1 MNFSY
6 RGRLRAFWVYSWELG
21 WWELLGNQ
29 AQTEEV
35 GTGCQ
40 PRKRCPREAHGR
52 LCMLRL
58 PMKTGIPEGGPRW
71 HVAQHFQQTLVRY
84 FLCCPYLGLGLWSV
98 LFSSLGGCSI
108 KVRLD
113 IGVLGNTD

>member
-40 PRKRCPREAHGR
+40 PRKRCPERHMGD
-52 LCMLRL
+52 C
-58 PMKTGIPEGGPRW
+58 
-71 HVAQHFQQTLVRY
+71 V
-84 FLCCPYLGLGLWSV
+84 C
-98 LFSSLGGCSI
+98 
-108 KVRLD
+108 
-113 IGVLGNTD
+113 